1 VLKGKPADTMKNMP
15 TNPPIISPIGKES
28 ILNVFS
34 IMENAI
40 INVSPFL
47 EVRKV
52 RVSGKTRQ
60 IPSMIQK
67 NRQQTLAIRW
77 LIEAAK
83 KRKKKTSAFSE
94 CLAAEFLGA
103 VEKQGGARQKRN
115 EFHKIAYSNRTFL
128 RYRWW

>member
-1 VLKGKPADTMKNMP
+1 MFSVICRFEFEKN
-15 TNPPIISPIGKES
+15 IARCI
-28 ILNVFS
+28 
-34 IMENAI
+34 
-40 INVSPFL
+40 
-47 EVRKV
+47 
-52 RVSGKTRQ
+52 
-60 IPSMIQK
+60 
-67 NRQQTLAIRW
+67 AIRLATQDEW
-77 LIEAAK
+77 HERRTIIKQCDLQLNEDAK